1 VDTRR
6 PQGLDYLPDIPE
18 AYLTLD
24 NALPNIPEAIIK
36 LDIALRDVP
45 ETFAVSTF
53 QALRK
58 TAENFSFQPC
68 RCGSRYVK

>member
-1 VDTRR
+1 
-6 PQGLDYLPDIPE
+6 LPDISK
-18 AYLTLD
+18 AIIKLTI
-24 NALPNIPEAIIK
+24 ALPDIPEAIIK
-36 LDIALRDVP
+36 LDIALRDFP

-68 RCGSRYVK
+68 RCGSRSVK